1 MLTLILRFIKTANAV
16 KKTGVYMLDRLII
29 EFDKGLKTLAA
40 NALSVRPHPDQNIQ
54 QTTELSEDEKR
65 HSASLMRI
73 NHCGEVCAQAL
84 YNGQALTA
92 NNPQTVRALAQ
103 ASKEETEHLAWCE
116 KRIHELGGRT
126 SLFNPIW
133 YAGSFTLGAIAG
145 ALGDKW
151 NLGFLAETE
160 RQVGAHLNRHL
171 DELPAADDKSRAILA
186 QMKTDEAEHAATAI
200 DLGGAELPNLVKA
213 AMQGMSKVM
222 TSTTYHV

>member
-1 MLTLILRFIKTANAV
+1 
-16 KKTGVYMLDRLII
+16 MLDRLII

-40 NALSVRPHPDQNIQ
+40 NAHSVRPHPDQNIQ
-54 QTTELSEDEKR
+54 QTTELSADEKR
-65 HSASLMRI
+65 HAAALMRI

-92 NNPQTVRALAQ
+92 KNPQTVRALEQ

-171 DELPAADDKSRAILA
+171 DELPVADDKSRAILE

-200 DLGGAELPNLVKA
+200 HLGGAELPSPVKA
-213 AMQGMSKVM
+213 AMQGMSSVM
-222 TSTTYHV
+222 TSTTYHL